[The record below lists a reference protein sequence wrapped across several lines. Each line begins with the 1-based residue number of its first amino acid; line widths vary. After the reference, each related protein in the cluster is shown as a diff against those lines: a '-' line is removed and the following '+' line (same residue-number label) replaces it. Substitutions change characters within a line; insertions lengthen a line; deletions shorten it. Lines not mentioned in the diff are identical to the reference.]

1 MREYKRRQQQ
11 NDLIQELNPGQQY
24 DIVGLITP
32 STQVEKQQE
41 DKAIEHQLAHLKQ
54 SRVESLA
61 QAKEPPRGRHST
73 PRESPPRLWLYALV
87 ALVALIA
94 FALGAIAYRTWV
106 M

>member
-41 DKAIEHQLAHLKQ
+41 DKAIEHQLAHRKQ
-54 SRVESLA
+54 SRVEPLA
-61 QAKEPPRGRHST
+61 QAKEPPRGSHAT
-73 PRESPPRLWLYALV
+73 PRPSPPRLWLYALV
-87 ALVALIA
+87 ALIA
-94 FALGAIAYRTWV
+94 FALGAIVYRTWV

>member
-24 DIVGLITP
+24 DIVSLITP

-41 DKAIEHQLAHLKQ
+41 DKAIEHQLAHRKQ
-54 SRVESLA
+54 SRVEPLA

-73 PRESPPRLWLYALV
+73 PRQSPPRLWLY
-87 ALVALIA
+87 ALIA
-94 FALGAIAYRTWV
+94 FALGAIAYCTWV